1 MVLKPA
7 TAAII
12 LAKSEVF
19 TSAMNFK
26 NIVPMQSQ
34 ILLESM
40 LCAGMSAIL
49 FINRFFKEFRHL
61 LRQQI
66 QHL

>member
-7 TAAII
+7 KAAMI

-19 TSAMNFK
+19 ISAINFK

-34 ILLESM
+34 MLLESM
-40 LCAGMSAIL
+40 LCVGMSAI
-49 FINRFFKEFRHL
+49 H
-61 LRQQI
+61 
-66 QHL
+66 